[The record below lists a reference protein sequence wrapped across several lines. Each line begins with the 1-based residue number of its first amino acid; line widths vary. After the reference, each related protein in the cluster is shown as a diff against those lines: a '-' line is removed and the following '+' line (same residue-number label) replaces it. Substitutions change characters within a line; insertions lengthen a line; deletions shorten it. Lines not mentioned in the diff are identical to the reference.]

1 MSLVLFSFSLRQQ
14 VKAQSFMQNMFS
26 TFAKTVN
33 GIKNVG
39 ILNLFLYNCDIVL
52 ELNGDMRIKILNSD
66 KL

>member
-26 TFAKTVN
+26 TYAKTVN
-33 GIKNVG
+33 GIKNV
-39 ILNLFLYNCDIVL
+39 NLFLYNCDIVL